1 RRAPAKGRWGGGAS
15 SSCSTR
21 VRGRRGRGRPG
32 LRGGEARA
40 GVAGLRRARRTR
52 LPAEERSRVPPGRP
66 PAFSPPGWVGSF
78 PPPAACSH
86 LRLVPVPAGS
96 LLSSY
101 GWYILVAA
109 VAIYLLIQ
117 KISQSLAARPS
128 SQPGAA
134 DAAVEP
140 DVVVRRQEALAAA
153 RLRMQEELNAQAERY
168 KEKQRQLEEEKRRQ
182 KIAMWE
188 SMQEGKSYKGN
199 LKVNQQEVESGA
211 STSSAVPK
219 SKPNKKPLRGG
230 GYNPLSGE
238 GGGTCSWRPGRRGPS
253 AEHGPKPFLARLN
266 SSPARVRTPLFPSPS
281 CLFQV

>member
-1 RRAPAKGRWGGGAS
+1 PTDR
-15 SSCSTR
+15 
-21 VRGRRGRGRPG
+21 RPG
-32 LRGGEARA
+32 PGPGPSL
-40 GVAGLRRARRTR
+40 
-52 LPAEERSRVPPGRP
+52 LPSV
-66 PAFSPPGWVGSF
+66 
-78 PPPAACSH
+78 
-86 LRLVPVPAGS
+86 GS

-101 GWYILVAA
+101 GWYILLVG

-128 SQPGAA
+128 RQPGAA

-140 DVVVRRQEALAAA
+140 DVVVRRQEALVAA

-168 KEKQRQLEEEKRRQ
+168 KEKQRQIEEEKRRQ

-253 AEHGPKPFLARLN
+253 AGG
-266 SSPARVRTPLFPSPS
+266 
-281 CLFQV
+281 

>member
-1 RRAPAKGRWGGGAS
+1 AS
-15 SSCSTR
+15 PSS
-21 VRGRRGRGRPG
+21 
-32 LRGGEARA
+32 
-40 GVAGLRRARRTR
+40 
-52 LPAEERSRVPPGRP
+52 RP
-66 PAFSPPGWVGSF
+66 PAGRAPS
-78 PPPAACSH
+78 PAACSD
-86 LRLVPVPAGS
+86 LWLVPVPVGS

-101 GWYILVAA
+101 GWYILLAA

-117 KISQSLAARPS
+117 KVSQSLAARPS
-128 SQPGAA
+128 SRPGAA

-140 DVVVRRQEALAAA
+140 EMVVRRQEALAAA

-199 LKVNQQEVESGA
+199 LKLNQQEAESGA

-230 GYNPLSGE
+230 G
-238 GGGTCSWRPGRRGPS
+238 
-253 AEHGPKPFLARLN
+253 
-266 SSPARVRTPLFPSPS
+266 
-281 CLFQV
+281 

>member
-1 RRAPAKGRWGGGAS
+1 PLGPSRLLAGRAPA
-15 SSCSTR
+15 
-21 VRGRRGRGRPG
+21 
-32 LRGGEARA
+32 
-40 GVAGLRRARRTR
+40 
-52 LPAEERSRVPPGRP
+52 
-66 PAFSPPGWVGSF
+66 
-78 PPPAACSH
+78 PAARSH

-101 GWYILVAA
+101 GWYVLLAA
-109 VAIYLLIQ
+109 VAIYLLVQ

-128 SQPGAA
+128 SRPGAA

-199 LKVNQQEVESGA
+199 LKLNQQEVESGA

-219 SKPNKKPLRGG
+219 SKPNKKPLRG
-230 GYNPLSGE
+230 SG
-238 GGGTCSWRPGRRGPS
+238 
-253 AEHGPKPFLARLN
+253 
-266 SSPARVRTPLFPSPS
+266 
-281 CLFQV
+281 

>member
-1 RRAPAKGRWGGGAS
+1 MEQDGGGGAA
-15 SSCSTR
+15 
-21 VRGRRGRGRPG
+21 PG
-32 LRGGEARA
+32 
-40 GVAGLRRARRTR
+40 
-52 LPAEERSRVPPGRP
+52 PGRP
-66 PAFSPPGWVGSF
+66 ALEREGLELLQHTV
-78 PPPAACSH
+78 
-86 LRLVPVPAGS
+86 GS

-101 GWYILVAA
+101 GWYILLAC

-117 KISQSLAARPS
+117 KISQSAAARRS
-128 SQPGAA
+128 SRPGAA

-140 DVVVRRQEALAAA
+140 DLVVKRQEALAAA

-199 LKVNQQEVESGA
+199 LKLNQQELESGA
-211 STSSAVPK
+211 STSSTVPK
-219 SKPNKKPLRGG
+219 PKSNKKPLRSG

-253 AEHGPKPFLARLN
+253 AGG
-266 SSPARVRTPLFPSPS
+266 
-281 CLFQV
+281 

>member
-1 RRAPAKGRWGGGAS
+1 FASRAGRAPS
-15 SSCSTR
+15 
-21 VRGRRGRGRPG
+21 
-32 LRGGEARA
+32 
-40 GVAGLRRARRTR
+40 
-52 LPAEERSRVPPGRP
+52 
-66 PAFSPPGWVGSF
+66 
-78 PPPAACSH
+78 PAARSH
-86 LRLVPVPAGS
+86 PRLVPVPVGS

-101 GWYILVAA
+101 GWYILLAA

-117 KISQSLAARPS
+117 KISQSLAGGPS

-199 LKVNQQEVESGA
+199 LKLNQQEVESGA
-211 STSSAVPK
+211 STSSAVSK

-230 GYNPLSGE
+230 G
-238 GGGTCSWRPGRRGPS
+238 
-253 AEHGPKPFLARLN
+253 
-266 SSPARVRTPLFPSPS
+266 
-281 CLFQV
+281 